1 MTEEYAREMAR
12 EIVQQVA
19 NQQPGIPDEEDPL
32 EIEGWVLEAIAAT
45 VIANWSGCLVDNP
58 TSPGSPA
65 SDPASRSS

>member
-1 MTEEYAREMAR
+1 MAR
-12 EIVQQVA
+12 EIVQQAA

-45 VIANWSGCLVDNP
+45 VIANWSGGLADDPP

-65 SDPASRSS
+65 SDPTLPSS